1 MGKDG
6 QNVKG
11 GMTMQTQVKGLV
23 IKKGKNGYW
32 LVMQEANGR
41 IIIRTKSQELATR
54 AVGRLGA
61 FANWHVDVD
70 VLVYLETRRPDLYHH
85 YLKVKEAF
93 DVEERENLDY
103 EKTKDHQGYVRYYVM
118 EEEKKRNV
126 KGIPLLKGLAM
137 HEEPNGK
144 WTIDHVP
151 SALMLSELSTQ
162 EKAFAVAK
170 KMEGLLDWEQINAPD
185 VILECQSMRH
195 YLTSV
200 RQDAEE
206 RKALQDPP
214 EELSYELLFLQ
225 NDHLKGNWHLFKSA
239 WNELNALIGLDEVKE
254 QIRGLLAKE
263 RGRMRNRGLVKERKS
278 SMHMMF
284 LGSPG
289 TGKTEVA
296 RIIGKFFYALGYL
309 EKDVLKEVKRADI
322 VGSVIGQTEEKFTA
336 ILKEAMGGVL
346 FIDEAYDLARET
358 ANDFGR
364 EAINLLIAEMENRR
378 DEFIVILA
386 GYTNDMENLMD
397 MNEGF
402 RSRIRHRIPFP
413 DYTPEQLTDIGMK
426 MLTATG
432 YQCKS
437 GVRETLKQTIANKA
451 RNGVLE
457 GNARGVRNIV
467 DETIDQAEIRIGKD
481 LNAHPTLI
489 IKEDVLQVMNPKR
502 HADAKGLE
510 EISEKAL
517 SELNQ
522 LIGLSEL
529 KEEVKHV
536 LIQAKMSKRRQ
547 ERGIETKKPRHHMIF
562 SGPAG
567 TGKTT
572 VAKIIGTFF
581 KGTGILS
588 SGHFKKV
595 NRADLVGEYQG
606 HTAKKVQRVVNE
618 AKGGVLFIDEAYLLV
633 SSPNDSF
640 GLEAVGILIDMME
653 EYKDDLVVILAGYD
667 KDINQLLQYNEG
679 FSSRIGHRFTFPN
692 YTTEDIINIILL
704 QLKKDQFN
712 ISTQVKQ
719 AIQEEVQKI
728 AITNGGTFNG
738 NGRWAEEFSNDIRN
752 ALDFRV
758 YKAEK
763 NGVQTTHDMLMT
775 IEPQDIVFAANAY
788 K

>member
-1 MGKDG
+1 
-6 QNVKG
+6 
-11 GMTMQTQVKGLV
+11 MQTQVNGLIV
-23 IKKGKNGYW
+23 EEGKKGYW
-32 LVMQEANGR
+32 VVMQESNGR
-41 IIIRTKSQELATR
+41 IVICTKNKEMATR

-61 FANWHVDVD
+61 FANWNVDVD
-70 VLVYLETRRPDLYHH
+70 VLSYLEAKRPDLYDH
-85 YLKVKEAF
+85 YLKIKADF
-93 DVEERENLDY
+93 DVEERENLGY
-103 EKTKDHQGYVRYYVM
+103 EKTKNQQGYVQYYVI
-118 EEEKKRNV
+118 EEGRKQQV
-126 KGIPLLKGLAM
+126 TGISLLKGLAI
-137 HEEPNGK
+137 HEEPNQK

-151 SALMLSELSTQ
+151 SAMMLSELSTR
-162 EKAFAVAK
+162 EKAMAVAQ
-170 KMEGLLDWEQINAPD
+170 KMEGLLDWEKLNAPD
-185 VILECQSMRH
+185 VILECQTMRD
-195 YLTSV
+195 YLMAV

-206 RKALQDPP
+206 GHPLKNAP

-225 NDHLKGNWHLFKSA
+225 NAHLKEKWPLFKSA
-239 WNELNALIGLDEVKE
+239 WEELNTLIGLDQVKE

-263 RGRMRNRGLVKERKS
+263 RGRMRNRGLVKARKT

-296 RIIGKFFYALGYL
+296 RIVGKFFYALGYL
-309 EKDVLKEVKRADI
+309 QKDALKEVKRADI
-322 VGSVIGQTEEKFTA
+322 VGSVIGQTEEKFSA
-336 ILKEAMGGVL
+336 ILQEAMGGVL
-346 FIDEAYDLARET
+346 FIDEAYDLARESS
-358 ANDFGR
+358 NDFGR

-378 DEFIVILA
+378 DEFVVILA

-402 RSRIRHRIPFP
+402 RSRIRHRIHFR
-413 DYTPEQLTDIGMK
+413 DYTPQQLTEIGMK

-437 GVRETLKQTIANKA
+437 GVQDMLKQNISNQTK
-451 RNGVLE
+451 NGVLE
-457 GNARGVRNIV
+457 GNARGVRNFV

-481 LNAHPTLI
+481 LNANPTLI
-489 IKEDVLQVMNPKR
+489 LPGDVLLAMGKKKAIGDP
-502 HADAKGLE
+502 KGLA
-510 EISEKAL
+510 EISDKAII
-517 SELNQ
+517 ELNQ
-522 LIGLSEL
+522 LIGLTAL
-529 KEEVKHV
+529 KEEIKQV

-547 ERGIETKKPRHHMIF
+547 ERGIETKKARHHMVF

-581 KGTGILS
+581 KGTGVLS

-618 AKGGVLFIDEAYLLV
+618 AKGGILFIDEAYLLV
-633 SSPNDSF
+633 NGSNDSF

-653 EYKDDLVVILAGYD
+653 EYKDDLVVILAGYE
-667 KDINQLLQYNEG
+667 KDIDELLRTNEG
-679 FSSRIGHRFTFPN
+679 FASRIGHHFLFPN
-692 YTTEDIINIILL
+692 YTADDIVHMTLL
-704 QLKKDQFN
+704 QLKKDRFTVSNDVEQ
-712 ISTQVKQ
+712 T
-719 AIQEEVQKI
+719 IQREIQKI
-728 AITNGGTFNG
+728 ASTNGGLFNG

-763 NGVQTTHDMLMT
+763 NGHSVTDRVLMT
-775 IEPQDIVFAANAY
+775 IEPEDIVWAANAY